1 MRTINKITDAFAL
14 NKRMYSLAIAY
25 VASALIL
32 RYPKIA
38 AWLPGSQ
45 RTMVFEFCDW
55 VTTFATGLALWWAKD
70 KLMSGNGSAENPY
83 ERRKPQPGSKMKL
96 PVIIVISAIALALS
110 GCAGVSA
117 TVRKTTPYGDITVRS
132 SSGGKT
138 DVEWSW

>member
-1 MRTINKITDAFAL
+1 MKALNRITAAYAL

-25 VASALIL
+25 VVSALIL
-32 RYPKIA
+32 RFPELA
-38 AWLPGSQ
+38 SWLPDSQ
-45 RTMVFEFCDW
+45 RTKVFEFCDW

-83 ERRKPQPGSKMKL
+83 ERRKPQPGNKMKL
-96 PVIIVISAIALALS
+96 PVIIVISAIALVLS